1 MQKMRRLFTY
11 LLAAALF
18 IFCVFIEHFFPQNMS
33 EKLLSTVERNSMKE
47 KKELLDDMK
56 AVIANGVIR
65 IELYSTEKE
74 LVGAIEY
81 IEDFTEALELQFIKE
96 DLSIKTINKS
106 SELLSFEELALP

>member
-1 MQKMRRLFTY
+1 MRRLFTY

-33 EKLLSTVERNSMKE
+33 QKLLSTVERNSSKE
-47 KKELLDDMK
+47 KQELLEDMK

-65 IELYSTEKE
+65 IELYSPEQE

-81 IEDFTEALELQFIKE
+81 MEDFTESLEKQFIRE

-106 SELLSFEELALP
+106 SEMLSFEELNLP